1 MEDSKANLFP
11 DPQIH
16 IFVSKID
23 LSDNNPVIFFPNI
36 LFHNGPSCTF
46 QNKAILFTH
55 SYCYQSLAAVKSS
68 DYQTKEHLKILTLEK
83 TPLRKPP

>member
-23 LSDNNPVIFFPNI
+23 PSDNNPVIFFPQYSLSQWYDWQKEI
-36 LFHNGPSCTF
+36 G
-46 QNKAILFTH
+46 NKSFNDLSII
-55 SYCYQSLAAVKSS
+55 Q
-68 DYQTKEHLKILTLEK
+68 I
-83 TPLRKPP
+83 